1 MATTNK
7 RTKKNP
13 VRGRILTATLSLGL
27 LAAAGMIGMY
37 TVGKNEQ
44 RQQEEELARKVAEA
58 EKAFEEAQQ
67 KQEEEQKE
75 KEEEERQQT
84 ASSSTRAEFKPAKEE
99 VQAELESDFA
109 TMEPTVDV
117 LSPEEQAALDA
128 EAEEAA
134 LQDAMSQEA
143 AAIVYSFSPDTDKL
157 LWPIS
162 GNILLDYSMDKTV
175 YFETLDQYKYNPAVI
190 IQGRVDQ
197 EVLCAADGQ
206 ITKIEESD
214 ELGTTV
220 TVDFGSGFEGIYG
233 QIKDVTVEE
242 GSQVQTGLKLGVV
255 SEPTHYYTKE
265 GANIYFQLLKDGKP
279 INPTDYLQ

>member
-1 MATTNK
+1 MATTKK
-7 RTKKNP
+7 RTSKNP

-37 TVGKNEQ
+37 TVGKSEQ
-44 RQQEEELARKVAEA
+44 RQQEEELAQKVAEA

-67 KQEEEQKE
+67 RQQEQEQKE
-75 KEEEERQQT
+75 LEERQQT
-84 ASSSTRAEFKPAKEE
+84 ASSSTRAEFQPPKQEI
-99 VQAELESDFA
+99 QAELESDFA
-109 TMEPTVDV
+109 TIEPSVDV

-134 LQDAMSQEA
+134 LQDAISQEA
-143 AAIVYSFSPDTDKL
+143 AAIVYSFSPETDKL

-206 ITKIEESD
+206 VTKIEESD

-220 TVDFGSGFEGIYG
+220 TVDFGSGFKGVYG

-255 SEPTHYYTKE
+255 SEPSRYYTKE
-265 GANIYFQLLKDGKP
+265 GANIYFKLLKDEKP
-279 INPTDYLQ
+279 VDPMDYLQ